1 MTTNHDRLIQW
12 ARDHQTSRARLRRN
26 GRLALFTLAV
36 LVSLALAWALYQGAV
51 ST

>member
-1 MTTNHDRLIQW
+1 MTTNHTRFIQW

-36 LVSLALAWALYQGAV
+36 LVSLALAWLVWRAQV

>member
-12 ARDHQTSRARLRRN
+12 ARANQTARARNRQAV
-26 GRLALFTLAV
+26 RLALFAVAV
-36 LVSLALAWALYQGAV
+36 LVSLALAWLVWRAQV